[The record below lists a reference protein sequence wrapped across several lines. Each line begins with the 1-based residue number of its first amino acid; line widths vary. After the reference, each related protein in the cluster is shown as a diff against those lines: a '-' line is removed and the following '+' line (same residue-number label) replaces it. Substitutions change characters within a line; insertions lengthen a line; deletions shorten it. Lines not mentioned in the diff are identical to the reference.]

1 MKTRQTMLSRMRL
14 NALSFPPVV
23 MKERLANQ
31 GLRIKHFVAD
41 NWRFTDKVKQDEVRA
56 VSELSAGSTDL
67 G

>member
-1 MKTRQTMLSRMRL
+1 
-14 NALSFPPVV
+14 